1 MKTSQ
6 DIILKMTMGSDD
18 GYTVEAYSPT
28 LNNDVEYKKSISNI
42 PRRYLNAELKAK
54 TEEQKKLIHKMLKN
68 YSNKKLENISDMLI
82 NGSIGTGKTHIALA
96 FIKKL
101 LEANLYCKYSTEY
114 DLLNLF
120 FMKKYDK
127 FNQFKKTDVL
137 IIDELGKRDLLDWQT
152 IQIEELLSYRYNE
165 QLPTILIT
173 NRNKKEFKAFVVDRV
188 VDRLKDNNA
197 ITVTLTGVSLR
208 GSNE

>member
-1 MKTSQ
+1 MKSSQ
-6 DIILKMTMGSDD
+6 NILLKMTMTSDD
-18 GYTVEAYSPT
+18 GYKVESYTPT
-28 LNNDVEYKKSISNI
+28 LHNDVEYKKSISNI
-42 PRRYLNAELKAK
+42 PRRYLNAQLKAK
-54 TEEQKKLIHKMLKN
+54 TEEQKKLINKMMIN
-68 YSNKKLENISDMLI
+68 YANKKLEDISDMLI
-82 NGSIGTGKTHIALA
+82 NGTIGTGKTHIALA
-96 FIKKL
+96 FINKL
-101 LEANLYCKYSTEY
+101 LEANTYCKYATEY

-127 FNQFKKTDVL
+127 FNQFKQTDVL

-173 NRNKKEFKAFVVDRV
+173 NRNKKEFKAFVGDRV

-197 ITVTLTGVSLR
+197 ITVTLTGASLR
-208 GSNE
+208 GSSE

>member
-1 MKTSQ
+1 MKTAK
-6 DIILKMTMGSDD
+6 DMILKMTMNSDD
-18 GYTVEAYSPT
+18 SYKVEAYTPT
-28 LNNDVEYKKSISNI
+28 LNNDVEYKKSISNV
-42 PRRYLNAELKAK
+42 PKRYLNARLEAK
-54 TEEQKKLIHKMLKN
+54 TEEQQKLIHKLILN

-96 FIKKL
+96 FINKL
-101 LEANLYCKYSTEY
+101 LEANTYCKYSTEY

-127 FNQFKKTDVL
+127 FNQFKQTDVL

-173 NRNKKEFKAFVVDRV
+173 NRNKKEFKSFVGDRV

-197 ITVTLTGVSLR
+197 ITITLTGESLR
-208 GSNE
+208 GSSV